1 MLLKRVL
8 TVAVLLPLFLAALF
22 LLPNLVWGLA
32 LTVVAV
38 VAGYEW
44 GRLAGYSRAGNAL
57 FCAVL
62 VVSCLAILWWEHGSG
77 TPHVFI
83 HSRAGM
89 LFYCVSV
96 AFWLIVAPAWLSN
109 RWSVHRPLV
118 LGAVGWIVLMP
129 FWHAL
134 VTLQPAPGRLLVAM
148 GVVWVADTA
157 AYFAGRRFGHRK
169 LAPEISPGKT
179 WEGVWGAAAA
189 VVIYWALAAALLA
202 DPDLHPLS
210 GLVWILLMLVLS
222 VLGDL
227 FESWMKRVA
236 GVKDSGRILP
246 GHGGLLDRVDG
257 LTATLPLAALYFAYP
272 FAGI

>member
-22 LLPNLVWGLA
+22 LLPNPVWGLL
-32 LTVVAV
+32 LTLVAV

-44 GRLAGYSRAGNAL
+44 GRLAGYSRAGKAL

-62 VVSCLAILWWEHGSG
+62 VACCMAILWWEHGSG
-77 TPHVFI
+77 APRAFI
-83 HSRAGM
+83 HSPAGK
-89 LFYCVSV
+89 LFYCAAV
-96 AFWLIVAPAWLSN
+96 AFWLIVAPAWLAK
-109 RWSVHRPLV
+109 RWSVRRPIV
-118 LGAVGWIVLMP
+118 LGVIGWIVLMP

-134 VTLQPAPGRLLVAM
+134 VALQPTPGRLLLAM
-148 GVVWVADTA
+148 GIVWVADTA

-189 VVIYWALAAALLA
+189 VVVYWALASVLLGGR
-202 DPDLHPLS
+202 DMHPLS
-210 GLVWILLMLVLS
+210 GLVWMLLMLVLS
-222 VLGDL
+222 VVGDL

-272 FAGI
+272 LAGI

>member
-22 LLPNLVWGLA
+22 LLPNPAWALL

-44 GRLAGYSRAGNAL
+44 GRLAGYSGAGKAL

-62 VVSCLAILWWEHGSG
+62 VACCLAILWWEHGSG
-77 TPHVFI
+77 APRALI
-83 HSRAGM
+83 HAPAGK
-89 LFYCVSV
+89 LFYCVAL
-96 AFWLIVAPAWLSN
+96 AFWLIVAPAWLAN
-109 RWSVHRPLV
+109 RWSVRRPLV
-118 LGAVGWIVLMP
+118 LGVVGWIVLMP

-134 VTLQPAPGRLLVAM
+134 VTLQPTPERLLLAM

-157 AYFAGRRFGHRK
+157 AYFAGRRLGHRK

-189 VVIYWALAAALLA
+189 VVVYWALASALLA
-202 DPDLHPLS
+202 DPDLHPIS
-210 GLVWILLMLVLS
+210 GLVWMLLMLVLS

>member
-22 LLPNLVWGLA
+22 LLSNPVWALL

-44 GRLAGYSRAGNAL
+44 ARLAGYSRAGKAL

-62 VVSCLAILWWEHGSG
+62 VASCLAILWWEHGAG
-77 TPHVFI
+77 APHSFI
-83 HSRAGM
+83 HSPAGE

-96 AFWLIVAPAWLSN
+96 AFWLIVVPVWLAN
-109 RWSVHRPLV
+109 RWSVRRPIV

-134 VTLQPAPGRLLVAM
+134 VTLQPAPGRLLLAM

-189 VVIYWALAAALLA
+189 VVVYWALASALLA
-202 DPDLHPLS
+202 DRDLHPIS

-222 VLGDL
+222 VVGDL